1 MIPWMYPDSAE
12 AALPSLFKFA
22 SRAGGPG
29 GSGSKTGMGPLRPDP
44 TCRLRCDYHDL
55 SLSAAGRRVRVFEQD
70 SESAIR
76 VFEQDSESAIRV
88 FE

>member
-22 SRAGGPG
+22 SRAGAPG
-29 GSGSKTGMGPLRPDP
+29 GSGLNTGMGPFRTDP

-55 SLSAAGRRVRVFEQD
+55 SPSAAAARRVRVFEQD
-70 SESAIR
+70 SESAIP
-76 VFEQDSESAIRV
+76 QAAP
-88 FE
+88 